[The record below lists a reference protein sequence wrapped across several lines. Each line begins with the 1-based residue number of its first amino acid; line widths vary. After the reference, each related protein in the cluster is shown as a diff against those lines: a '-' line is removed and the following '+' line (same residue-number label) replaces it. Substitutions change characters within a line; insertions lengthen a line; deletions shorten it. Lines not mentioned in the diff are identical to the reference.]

1 MIETTFAR
9 RAFADGETL
18 AKDFADWTASLLA
31 EAIAA
36 RGLALLVVSGGS
48 TPKRYFAELS
58 KRDLDWARVAVTL
71 ADERRAPDDSPRS
84 NARLVREALLQGE
97 AAKAQFCPL
106 ADSRLTP
113 ERELAAA
120 AARTAHLNWPA
131 DLVVLGMG
139 DDGHTASWCPHAAGL
154 AEAIDPAARA
164 LVAAMPAP
172 DGLEP
177 RLTLT
182 GRALLRARALAL
194 QIEGPKKAEV
204 FRRAC
209 EDGPVEDMPIRAALR
224 GAGDRLTVFQSA

>member
-1 MIETTFAR
+1 MTTRLEFP
-9 RAFADGETL
+9 DGAAL
-18 AKDFADWTASLLA
+18 APAFADWTAERLN

-36 RGLALLVVSGGS
+36 RGLALLVVSGGK
-48 TPKRYFAELS
+48 TPTRYFEALS
-58 KRDLDWARVAVTL
+58 SRDLDWRRVAVTL

-84 NARLVREALLQGE
+84 NARLVRETLLQGK

-113 ERELAAA
+113 EQEVAAA
-120 AARTAHLNWPA
+120 AVRVAQLPWPA

-139 DDGHTASWCPHAAGL
+139 DDGHTASWFPHAPGL

-172 DGLEP
+172 GGLEP

-182 GRALLRARALAL
+182 GRALLRARAIAL
-194 QIEGPKKAEV
+194 HVEGQDKIATLE
-204 FRRAC
+204 RAQG
-209 EDGPVEDMPIRAALR
+209 DGPVEDMPIRAVLR
-224 GAGDRLTVFQSA
+224 GAADRLTLFLAAA